1 MRCISNDL
9 FKRLRATKYYSK
21 KVFHF
26 WTTNNPLLLM
36 WCKMGFTRLTSL
48 PDREINMHSRKTFK
62 HRFFK
67 VTP

>member
-9 FKRLRATKYYSK
+9 LNRLLTTKYYSK
-21 KVFHF
+21 KAFHF
-26 WTTNNPLLLM
+26 WTINNSLLLM
-36 WCKMGFTRLTSL
+36 WCKMGFTRLTGL
-48 PDREINMHSRKTFK
+48 PDRVINTHSSKTFK